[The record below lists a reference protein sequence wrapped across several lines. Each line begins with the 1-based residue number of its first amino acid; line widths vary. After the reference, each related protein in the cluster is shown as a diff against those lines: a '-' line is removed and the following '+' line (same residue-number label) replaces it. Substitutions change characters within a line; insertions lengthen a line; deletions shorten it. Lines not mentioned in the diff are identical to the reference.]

1 LLFLLLGMTVKRH
14 VVAVGGGGFLMDDSS
29 GRQERFILSLCRER
43 EAPRVLFLGT
53 AGGDG
58 ERGQVKFFRQFSA
71 LGARCDVLPFFP
83 YEMKRDYAR
92 AVREADVIYVG
103 GGNTPA
109 MLAVW
114 REFGFDRAL
123 RAAYDDGTVLA
134 GISAGANC
142 WFERYV
148 TDSVPGGGVM
158 EGLGFVPGAFCPH
171 LDSEAWRQP
180 MLAALSGPAVGA
192 GDHVAV
198 HFVDGRPHEALH
210 SCGDG
215 SPLCVRRQ
223 DGASATLQP
232 WPARALTEPSN
243 PHEP

>member
-1 LLFLLLGMTVKRH
+1 MTVGRH
-14 VVAVGGGGFLMDDSS
+14 VVAVGGGGFLMDDTS

-43 EAPRVLFLGT
+43 AAPRVLFLGT

-58 ERGQVKFFRQFSA
+58 ERGQVKFFRVFST

-92 AVREADVIYVG
+92 AVREADAIYVG

-123 RAAYDDGTVLA
+123 RAAYDEGTVLA
-134 GISAGANC
+134 GMSAGANC
-142 WFERYV
+142 WFDRYV
-148 TDSVPGGGVM
+148 TDSVPGGGVRPGM
-158 EGLGFVPGAFCPH
+158 GFVPGTFCPH

-180 MLAALSGPAVGA
+180 LLAAQLGPVVGA
-192 GDHVAV
+192 GENVIV
-198 HFVDGRPHEALH
+198 HFLDGQPHEALH
-210 SCGDG
+210 TRADG
-215 SPLCVRRQ
+215 SPLCLRRI
-223 DGASATLQP
+223 DSASATLQP
-232 WPARALTEPSN
+232 WPARALNDAIKSP
-243 PHEP
+243 

>member
-1 LLFLLLGMTVKRH
+1 
-14 VVAVGGGGFLMDDSS
+14 MDDGS
-29 GRQERFILSLCRER
+29 GRQERFILSLSRQAQ
-43 EAPRVLFLGT
+43 APRVLFLGT

-58 ERGQVKFFRQFSA
+58 ERGQVKFFRLFSA

-92 AVREADVIYVG
+92 AAREADVIYVG

-114 REFGFDRAL
+114 REFGFDRVL
-123 RAAYDDGTVLA
+123 REAYDEGTVLA

-148 TDSVPGGGVM
+148 TDSVPGGGLS
-158 EGLGFVPGAFCPH
+158 EGLGFVAGSFCPH
-171 LDSEAWRQP
+171 LDSQAWRQP
-180 MLAALSGPAVGA
+180 LLASLSGPAVGA
-192 GDHVAV
+192 GEHVIV
-198 HFVDGRPHEALH
+198 HFVDGRPRECLH
-210 SCGDG
+210 AHPEG
-215 SPLCVRRQ
+215 SPLCLHRQ

-232 WPARALTEPSN
+232 WPPQALPDTIEPL
-243 PHEP
+243 